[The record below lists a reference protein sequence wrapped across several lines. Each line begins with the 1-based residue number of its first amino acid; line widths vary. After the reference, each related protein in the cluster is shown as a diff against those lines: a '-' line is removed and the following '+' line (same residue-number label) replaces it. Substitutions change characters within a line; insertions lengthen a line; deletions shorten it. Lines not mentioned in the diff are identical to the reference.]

1 MIFLIVFFFGILGLI
16 AGSFINVLSLRYSP
30 EEDKK
35 IFALVSG
42 RSRCLYCQR
51 NLCWFELI
59 PIISF
64 IFLKRKCRYCKKDI
78 SWQYPIV
85 EVITGMVFAGISWK
99 ILSFDFL
106 TYYIYSSP
114 LVYFLI
120 SVIILIWLCFFGFL
134 ITLCVIDIKYYI
146 LPDRIVF
153 GGIIFAVLSD
163 IYFIVLDKFSNLQFI
178 KGGINFLGPIVE
190 PFNSQLDLYLNYLL
204 GALLFSGFLYLIY
217 FLTRGKA
224 MGFGD
229 VKLGIFIG
237 LMLGFAN
244 GLMAL
249 GLSFVIG
256 SIVAIISLIL
266 KKKKFGQYLPFAP
279 FIFLGILATVF
290 LGKILINFY
299 LSLIIL

>member
-1 MIFLIVFFFGILGLI
+1 MIFLIVFFSGILGLI
-16 AGSFINVLSLRYSP
+16 VGSFINVLSLRYSP
-30 EEDKK
+30 DKDKK
-35 IFALVSG
+35 IISLVSG
-42 RSRCLYCQR
+42 RSYCLHCQR

-59 PIISF
+59 PVFSF

-85 EVITGMVFAGISWK
+85 EIITGIIFAGISWK

-106 TYYIYSSP
+106 NYYLYSVS
-114 LVYFLI
+114 LAYFLI
-120 SVIILIWLCFFGFL
+120 PIIILIWLSFLGFL
-134 ITLCVIDIKYYI
+134 IALCVIDIKYYL

-153 GGIIFAVLSD
+153 GGIIFVILSD
-163 IYFIVLDKFSNLQFI
+163 IYFIVLDKFSNLNFI

-190 PFNSQLDLYLNYLL
+190 PFNSRLDLYLNYLL
-204 GALLFSGFLYLIY
+204 GALFFSGFLYLVY
-217 FLTRGKA
+217 FFTKGKA

-229 VKLGIFIG
+229 VKLGILVG

-256 SIVAIISLIL
+256 SIIAVIFLIS
-266 KKKKFGQYLPFAP
+266 KKKKLGQYLPFAP
-279 FIFLGILATVF
+279 FMLLGVLATVF
-290 LGKILINFY
+290 LGEKIINFY
-299 LSLIIL
+299 LSIIAL